1 MNCQDFIIA
10 FSLTV
15 LVGSTCLGQFFQGEI
30 KYVFESPKNID
41 TISTYYRKDRTK
53 SGLVKTLWEYGL
65 YESYVDYNLP
75 PNVWYTYD
83 KIGNKLK
90 RNTDTTYVN
99 DKITKLDSIENY
111 MGHDCEL
118 YKVILSDLDCF
129 GHKCGRTLIIYSSDL
144 KLKLPSGWNHISP
157 LYSVN
162 GRITLKCETI
172 VYFDGEEYGRNLWK
186 AIEIDERE
194 IDDDLLLPPKD
205 AVKID

>member
-65 YESYVDYNLP
+65 YESYVDYNLTP
-75 PNVWYTYD
+75 DVWYTYD
-83 KIGNKLK
+83 KIENKLK
-90 RNTDTTYVN
+90 RNTAYPYLN
-99 DKITKLDSIENY
+99 HKITKLDSIENY

-118 YKVILSDLDCF
+118 YEVILPEFDCF
-129 GHKCGRTLIIYSSDL
+129 DHKCGSSLIIYSSDL
-144 KLKLPSGWNHISP
+144 KINLPPGWHHIEP
-157 LYSVN
+157 IYSVS
-162 GRITLKCETI
+162 GRITLRCETI

-194 IDDDLLLPPKD
+194 IDDDMLLPPKD